1 MKKITPFLWFD
12 DKAEEAANF
21 YISLFKNSKIEE
33 VSRYGKGASYPEGT
47 AFIVNFVLDGQ
58 ALMAINA
65 GPEFPFTEA
74 ISFYVDCENQEEV
87 DRLWEKL
94 TDGGEEVQCGWLK
107 DRYGLVWQIIPS
119 ALPELLNDKDVDKAE
134 RVRKAMLKMKKI
146 DIEELRK
153 A

>member
-21 YISLFKNSKIEE
+21 YISLFKDSRIVE
-33 VSRYGKGASYPEGT
+33 VSRYGKGAPYPEGT

-58 ALMAINA
+58 ELMAINA

-74 ISFYVDCENQEEV
+74 ISFYVDCEDQQEV

-94 TDGGEEVQCGWLK
+94 ADEGEEVQCGWLK
-107 DRYGLVWQIIPS
+107 DRFGLSWQIVPS
-119 ALPELLNDKDVDKAE
+119 ALRELLADKDIDKTE
-134 RVRKAMLKMKKI
+134 RVRQAMLKMKKI
-146 DIEELRK
+146 EVDVLRQ